1 MAEKTNSGLKAMAR
15 ELVKEYKTKEALFG
29 EGGALKQL
37 FGSALEACLEGEMNE
52 HLGYEKYSRDS
63 EGDNNR
69 NGHLPKKLI
78 TEQGEIEIEVPRDRD
93 SSFDPQIVGKRQT
106 RVNGFDDKIIALYAR
121 GLSTKDI
128 QAQLLE
134 LYGTEISPSLIS
146 SITSTVLETVKAW
159 QSRSLDRV
167 YPIVYLDCIV
177 VKVREDQQTINKA
190 VYLAL
195 GVNTNGHKE
204 LLGLWISQNEGARFW
219 LSVLTELKNRGIEEI
234 CIACVDGLT
243 GFPDAIATVY
253 PKAKVQLCIV
263 HMVRNSL
270 RYVSWKDRKV
280 LCVDLKKI
288 YTAKTLQEAE
298 MALENFARRWDFKYP
313 SISQSW
319 AKNWGNLS
327 QFFAYPEDIRKAIYT
342 TNAIESLNMTLRKII
357 KNKRSFPNDDA
368 VFKILFLAIEKIAKK
383 WTMPI
388 KDWKNAMNRFVI
400 EFGEIVC

>member
-1 MAEKTNSGLKAMAR
+1 MTEKHNNLKLIAN
-15 ELVKEYKTKEALFG
+15 ELAKEYKTKEELFG
-29 EGGALKQL
+29 DKGIFKQL
-37 FGSALEACLEGEMNE
+37 LARTLEACLEGEITD
-52 HLGYEKYSRDS
+52 HLGYEKYDRDVDT
-63 EGDNNR
+63 DNNR
-69 NGHLPKKLI
+69 NGYLSKKVI

-93 SSFDPQIVGKRQT
+93 SSFEPKIVGKRQT
-106 RVNGFDDKIIALYAR
+106 RANGFDEKVIALYAR

-204 LLGLWISQNEGARFW
+204 LLGLWISQNEGAKFW
-219 LSVLTELKNRGIEEI
+219 LSVLTELKNREVEEI

-253 PKAKVQLCIV
+253 PKAKVQLCII
-263 HMVRNSL
+263 HMLRNSM
-270 RYVSWKDRKV
+270 RYVSWKDRKA
-280 LCVDLKKI
+280 LCADLKKV

-298 MALENFARRWDFKYP
+298 MALDNFAKRWDGKYP

-319 AKNWGNLS
+319 LKNWDNLTY
-327 QFFAYPEDIRKAIYT
+327 FFGYPEDIRKAIYT
-342 TNAIESLNMTLRKII
+342 TNTIESLNMTLRKVI
-357 KNKRSFPNDDA
+357 KNKRSFPNDEA

-388 KDWKNAMNRFVI
+388 KDWKMAMNRFII
-400 EFGEIVC
+400 EFGDSILV